1 MTEEMQK
8 NMEIQILEAAEI
20 LFIEQGLNA
29 TTTGQIAKLAGCNQA
44 LVHYYYR
51 TKEKLFEQV
60 FEKKIRTTIS
70 NLTLNFD
77 TLGSFQDKICTLIE
91 RHFDFLSQNSKLVT
105 FLFNEVK
112 RNPKIFQSLISKIA
126 VLPMETM
133 QRIDKELKEEVKK
146 GTVAD
151 ISGLELLQNAVSLNV
166 GFVLLIPIFKMIMN
180 FSDEQIN
187 SILKNRKEEIVRTIL
202 ARLKP

>member
-1 MTEEMQK
+1 MTDETQK
-8 NMEIQILEAAEI
+8 NMEDKILEAAEI
-20 LFIEQGLNA
+20 LFLEQGFAA

-60 FEKKIRTTIS
+60 FEKKIRLTFS
-70 NLTLNFD
+70 NLTLNFN

-91 RHFDFLSQNSKLVT
+91 RHFDFLSQNSKLVA
-105 FLFNEVK
+105 FVYNEAK
-112 RNPKIFQSLISKIA
+112 TNPTVFKSLISKIS
-126 VLPMETM
+126 VLPIETM
-133 QRIDKELKEEVKK
+133 QQIDKELKEEIKK
-146 GTVAD
+146 GTIAE
-151 ISGLELLQNAVSLNV
+151 ISGLELFLNAVSLNV
-166 GFVLLIPIFKMIMN
+166 GFILLLPIFKMATN

-187 SILKNRKEEIVRTIL
+187 ILLKNRKEEIIRTLL

>member
-1 MTEEMQK
+1 MTDETQK

-20 LFIEQGLNA
+20 LFIEQGLNT

-105 FLFNEVK
+105 FLFNEIK

-133 QRIDKELKEEVKK
+133 LQIDKELKEEIKK